1 MKRIL
6 SLVLSLLIGVS
17 LSGCRKEQE
26 DTRLKVV
33 CTVFPQYDFVRE
45 IGGELVNA
53 EMLLPFSVES
63 HDFSF
68 DSLTVADL
76 KKIAS
81 ADLFIYIGG
90 PSDKDWVGE
99 LKKSVKSDRI
109 EYLALIDATDVLCES
124 LSESMEHDHEDHGH
138 LETETIDEHIWT
150 SPKRAIEI
158 VDFICAKLC
167 DLDKQNS
174 EAYLNNANNYNQRL
188 IEADNKLSK
197 IESSGKKLIFADRFA
212 FRYLCY
218 DYKISYDAAF
228 PGCSAATDPSVSQI
242 ASLTK
247 SAKDSKAKSIFYL
260 ENSDP
265 AFAKNIANAIG
276 AKAVM
281 LHSAH
286 TVSKKEFENKISFI
300 SILENNI
307 LKISEALKEQ

>member
-1 MKRIL
+1 MKRIF
-6 SLVLSLLIGVS
+6 SLVLSLLIGIS
-17 LSGCRKEQE
+17 LCGCRKEQD

-81 ADLFIYIGG
+81 CDLFIYIGG

-99 LKKSVKSDRI
+99 LKKSVKSDRT
-109 EYLALIDATDVLCES
+109 EYLALIDATDVLNES
-124 LSESMEHDHEDHGH
+124 LSESMEHDHEDHDH

-167 DLDKQNS
+167 ELDKQNS
-174 EAYLNNANNYNQRL
+174 EAYLNNANNYKQRL

>member
-6 SLVLSLLIGVS
+6 SLVLSILIGIS
-17 LSGCRKEQE
+17 LSGCRKEQD

-99 LKKSVKSDRI
+99 LKKSVKSDRT
-109 EYLALIDATDVLCES
+109 EYLALIDATDVLNES

-138 LETETIDEHIWT
+138 LETENIDEHIWT

-174 EAYLNNANNYNQRL
+174 EAYLNNANNYKQRL

-247 SAKDSKAKSIFYL
+247 SAKDSKVKSIFYL

>member
-6 SLVLSLLIGVS
+6 SLVLSILIGIS

-26 DTRLKVV
+26 DTRLRVV

-99 LKKSVKSDRI
+99 LKKSVKSDRT
-109 EYLALIDATDVLCES
+109 EYLALIDATDVLNES

-174 EAYLNNANNYNQRL
+174 EAYLNNANNYKQRL

>member
-6 SLVLSLLIGVS
+6 SLVLSILIGIS
-17 LSGCRKEQE
+17 LSGCRKEQD

-99 LKKSVKSDRI
+99 LKKSVKSDRT
-109 EYLALIDATDVLCES
+109 EYLALIDATDVLNES

-174 EAYLNNANNYNQRL
+174 EAYLNNANNYKQRL

-247 SAKDSKAKSIFYL
+247 SAKDSKVKSIFYL

>member
-1 MKRIL
+1 MKRFL
-6 SLVLSLLIGVS
+6 SFVLAALLTLSI
-17 LSGCRKEQE
+17 SGCKEAQE
-26 DTRLKVV
+26 DNRLKVV

-45 IGGELVNA
+45 IGGELLNA

-76 KKIAS
+76 KKIAAS
-81 ADLFIYIGG
+81 DLFIYIGG
-90 PSDKDWVGE
+90 PSDKDWVE
-99 LKKSVKSDRI
+99 KLKSSVKSDKTQ
-109 EYLALIDATDVLCES
+109 YLPIIDATDVLNES
-124 LSESMEHDHEDHGH
+124 LSLSMEHTYDDHDHQ
-138 LETETIDEHIWT
+138 ETESVDEHIWT

-167 DLDKQNS
+167 ELDQENSASYQKNAQAYKQKLS
-174 EAYLNNANNYNQRL
+174 
-188 IEADNKLSK
+188 EADNKLSK
-197 IESSGKKLIFADRFA
+197 IEGSSKKLIFADRFA

-247 SAKDSKAKSIFYL
+247 SARDSKATSIFYL

-265 AFAKNIANAIG
+265 AFAKNIANSCN

-286 TVSKKEFENKISFI
+286 TVTKEEFQNGISFI
-300 SILENNI
+300 SILNSNI
-307 LKISEALKEQ
+307 SKISEAQKEQ

>member
-1 MKRIL
+1 MKRIF

-17 LSGCRKEQE
+17 LCGCIKEQE

-81 ADLFIYIGG
+81 CDLFIYIGG

-99 LKKSVKSDRI
+99 LKKSVKSDRT
-109 EYLALIDATDVLCES
+109 EYLALIDATDVLNES
-124 LSESMEHDHEDHGH
+124 LSESMEHDHEDHDH

-167 DLDKQNS
+167 ELDQENSAAYQKNAQAYKQKL
-174 EAYLNNANNYNQRL
+174 A
-188 IEADNKLSK
+188 EADNKLSK
-197 IESSGKKLIFADRFA
+197 IEGSSKKLIFADRFA

-247 SAKDSKAKSIFYL
+247 SARDSKATSIFYL

-265 AFAKNIANAIG
+265 AFAKNIANSCN

-286 TVSKKEFENKISFI
+286 TVTKEEFQNGISFI
-300 SILENNI
+300 SILNSNI
-307 LKISEALKEQ
+307 SKISEAQKEQ

>member
-265 AFAKNIANAIG
+265 AFAKNIANTIG

>member
-6 SLVLSLLIGVS
+6 SLVLSILIGIS

-26 DTRLKVV
+26 DTRLRVV

-99 LKKSVKSDRI
+99 LKKSVKSDRT
-109 EYLALIDATDVLCES
+109 EYLALIDATDVLNES

-265 AFAKNIANAIG
+265 AFAKNIANTIG

-286 TVSKKEFENKISFI
+286 TVLKKDFENKISFI

>member
-6 SLVLSLLIGVS
+6 SLVLSILIGIS

-81 ADLFIYIGG
+81 CDLFIYIGG

-99 LKKSVKSDRI
+99 LKKSVKSDRT
-109 EYLALIDATDVLCES
+109 EYLALIDATDVLNES
-124 LSESMEHDHEDHGH
+124 LSESMEHDHEDHDH

-167 DLDKQNS
+167 ELDKQNS
-174 EAYLNNANNYNQRL
+174 EAYLNNANNYKQRL

-265 AFAKNIANAIG
+265 AFAKNIANTIG

>member
-1 MKRIL
+1 MKRIF
-6 SLVLSLLIGVS
+6 SLVLSLLIGIS
-17 LSGCRKEQE
+17 LCGCRKEQE

-81 ADLFIYIGG
+81 CDLFIYIGG
-90 PSDKDWVGE
+90 PSDKDWVGK
-99 LKKSVKSDRI
+99 LKKSVKSDRT
-109 EYLALIDATDVLCES
+109 EYLALIDATDVLNES
-124 LSESMEHDHEDHGH
+124 LSESMEHDHEDHDH

-167 DLDKQNS
+167 ELDKQNS
-174 EAYLNNANNYNQRL
+174 EAYLNNANNYKQRL
-188 IEADNKLSK
+188 IGADNKLSK

-212 FRYLCY
+212 FRYLCH
-218 DYKISYDAAF
+218 DYGFSYDAAF
-228 PGCSAATDPSVSQI
+228 PGCSSATDPSVSQI

>member
-1 MKRIL
+1 MKRIFI
-6 SLVLSLLIGVS
+6 LVLSLLIGVS
-17 LSGCRKEQE
+17 LSGCRKEQD

-81 ADLFIYIGG
+81 CDLFIYIGG

-99 LKKSVKSDRI
+99 LKKSVKSDRT
-109 EYLALIDATDVLCES
+109 EYLALIDATDVLNES
-124 LSESMEHDHEDHGH
+124 LSESMEHDHEDHDH

-158 VDFICAKLC
+158 VDLICAKLC
-167 DLDKQNS
+167 ELDKQNS
-174 EAYLNNANNYNQRL
+174 EAYLNNANNYKQRL